1 MEVEQAGGIVL
12 VGDRLVLRRT
22 DRGDW
27 VFPKGHVEPGE
38 SLEEAAVREIRE
50 ETGLEATVLDYA
62 GEVCFRQN
70 GELRHVHFFIMR
82 AVGQLPSW
90 SSHLGRD
97 TYLVD
102 ASGAWRVLSFEN
114 LRQLWKLMK
123 DRVAKFVTAE

>member
-27 VFPKGHVEPGE
+27 VFPKGHIEPGE
-38 SLEEAAVREIRE
+38 SLEEAAIREIRE

-70 GELRHVHFFIMR
+70 GELRRVHFFIMR

-114 LRQLWKLMK
+114 LRQLWKLVK
-123 DRVAKFVTAE
+123 DRAAKLVTAE